1 MIVEKPKER
10 PNNLVHMEPRRN
22 RCSCRVRTTVSV
34 IYAVDIDVPLKGREM
49 GDWYFHDGVER
60 VWGFISMAGDSH
72 SYCNVALRFTL
83 YLGRLIP

>member
-22 RCSCRVRTTVSV
+22 RRVRTTVSV
-34 IYAVDIDVPLKGREM
+34 VYAVDIAVSLKGREM

-60 VWGFISMAGDSH
+60 V
-72 SYCNVALRFTL
+72 L
-83 YLGRLIP
+83 

>member
-1 MIVEKPKER
+1 MAAAQLSHDFSSTCYVVFPLMIVEKPKER

-34 IYAVDIDVPLKGREM
+34 VYAVDIDVSLKGREM

-60 VWGFISMAGDSH
+60 V
-72 SYCNVALRFTL
+72 L
-83 YLGRLIP
+83 